1 MDQVAPT
8 MLQILT
14 AEPKEILPTQ
24 ALVYFERKNTDKNP
38 VSESEKYRGVLVT
51 PPYVLPGA
59 SESLHEVFA
68 DAISEAFYDA
78 AGKVL
83 KEYIE
88 THAEK
93 YAVKEVSSALFTFE
107 NIITKMQ
114 QAQTSTKYTG
124 EQIGAWFDASK
135 TAEDATKK
143 YGSKEDKKYQ
153 NLRAKYQTLASNNP
167 TGISPNAARIMLASF
182 NTEEVNHPVVKMMA
196 KKLERLS
203 KETADEL

>member
-1 MDQVAPT
+1 MEQVQAT
-8 MLQILT
+8 MLQIFNE
-14 AEPKEILPTQ
+14 EPKEILPTQ
-24 ALVYFERKNTDKNP
+24 ALVYFERKNTEKNP
-38 VSESEKYRGVLVT
+38 VKDEEKYRAVLVT
-51 PPYVLPGA
+51 PPYVLPAA
-59 SESLHEVFA
+59 SESLHEAFA
-68 DAISEAFYDA
+68 DAIQEAFYDA

-83 KEYIE
+83 KQYVEN
-88 THAEK
+88 HAEK
-93 YAVKEVSSALFTFE
+93 YNVKQVSSDLFTFDK
-107 NIITKMQ
+107 IVAKMQ
-114 QAQTSTKYTG
+114 EAQTSTKYTG

-167 TGISPNAARIMLASF
+167 SGISPNAARIMLASI
-182 NTEEVNHPVVKMMA
+182 NTDEVNHPVVKMMS